1 MNSVLNTLSRVRG
14 GTWIACLMNKDPRT
28 VRLVVANQGH
38 PLLTRY
44 IEDMNAAGVGF
55 ERRMAT
61 RVIESGEPLVIES
74 LSAQSFLDM
83 LDADVR
89 SYLAAKAPP
98 LGRPVTA
105 IACVLVPMRSRGATI
120 GAMGVFDS
128 DPGATYGRAE
138 VDWIQAIADR
148 SAVAVEN
155 AQLYT
160 DAGLRLTRLTALRN
174 IGLAIS
180 GSSDLRLMLQVILD
194 QVLYGLGV
202 DAADVMLLPEDGGEP
217 YLTVAAQVGFHS
229 SSIPDYKL
237 PLDDRL
243 PGRLLARPHVEPVI
257 DSSAFSEFR
266 RRTLFA
272 REGFRAY
279 CAAPLTARGQG
290 IGALEVMHR
299 SALHPDDEWLA
310 FLEALAAHAAVAID
324 VARMQRQLAS
334 RASERGAAAEH
345 APRLSPL
352 ERQIL
357 GLLVEGNTN
366 AAIADAVHLSHS
378 TVKFHVRQIL
388 QKVGAG
394 NRTELA
400 RVATRAGWL

>member
-1 MNSVLNTLSRVRG
+1 MSSVLNTLSRVRG
-14 GTWIACLMNKDPRT
+14 GTWIASLMNKDPRT
-28 VRLVVANQGH
+28 ARLVAANQGD

-44 IEDMNAAGVGF
+44 IEDMYATGVGSG
-55 ERRMAT
+55 RNLADK
-61 RVIESGEPLVIES
+61 VVESGEPLVIES
-74 LSAQSFLDM
+74 LSAESFIEM
-83 LDADVR
+83 LDADVQ

-98 LGRPVTA
+98 LGRPKAV
-105 IACVLVPMRSRGATI
+105 ACVLVPMRSRGATI
-120 GAMGVFDS
+120 GTLGVFDS
-128 DPGATYGRAE
+128 DPGATFGRAE
-138 VDWIQAIADR
+138 VDWIQALADR
-148 SAVAVEN
+148 TAVAVEN

-160 DAGLRLTRLTALRN
+160 EAALRLTRLTALRN

-180 GSSDLRLMLQVILD
+180 GSSDLRLTLQVILD

-202 DAADVMLLPEDGGEP
+202 DAADVMLLPEEGGEA
-217 YLTVAAQVGFHS
+217 LTMAAQVGFRS
-229 SSIPDYKL
+229 SSIPDYRL

-257 DSSAFSEFR
+257 NSSAFSQFR

-279 CAAPLTARGQG
+279 CAAPLMARGRA
-290 IGALEVMHR
+290 IGALEVLHR
-299 SALHPDDEWLA
+299 SPLHPDDEWMA
-310 FLEALAAHAAVAID
+310 FLEALAANAAVAID
-324 VARMQRQLAS
+324 VAGMHQQLTS
-334 RASERGAAAEH
+334 RASERGAAAER
-345 APRLSPL
+345 APRLSSL

-357 GLLVEGNTN
+357 SFLVEGNTN
-366 AAIADAVHLSHS
+366 AAIAQAVHLSQS

-388 QKVGAG
+388 QKVGVG